1 MMSHPVGEIP
11 QDCCTP
17 DWSLLPP
24 LTPRN
29 GATLKVLGIARIST
43 EHQDVLSLAD
53 QEALYRRWLA
63 EHPP

>member
-1 MMSHPVGEIP
+1 
-11 QDCCTP
+11 
-17 DWSLLPP
+17 
-24 LTPRN
+24 
-29 GATLKVLGIARIST
+29 LKVLGIARIST